1 MAYRIVLATLSLI
14 AAASPLQA
22 TQMTTGP
29 QGAAPPAPPEARYCL
44 RVDPPTGS
52 RLETIRCET
61 RDTWADLGVD
71 VDQEWAQWGVRIV
84 GAGPLNA

>member
-1 MAYRIVLATLSLI
+1 MTWKNILFGLSIV
-14 AAASPLQA
+14 ASPLSA
-22 TQMTTGP
+22 TQMTAPRGSAP
-29 QGAAPPAPPEARYCL
+29 PAPPAPPEARYCL

-52 RLETIRCET
+52 RIETIRCET

-84 GAGPLNA
+84 GPALNA